1 MIDSRN
7 IRYKSQTGVIGGNG
21 SHPPVQVDLVRA
33 RKRFELAGQHR
44 CSVQLYTVQAPPE
57 PRQWEFFYPH
67 FLFTLSLWE
76 QEQNEAGK
84 LARRIIRQLDS
95 LWTFLAHEGV
105 APTNNR
111 AERALRFAVPWRKR
125 SLGTRSEKGNRWVE
139 PDLAW
144 I

>member
-1 MIDSRN
+1 MSSDVQIYA
-7 IRYKSQTGVIGGNG
+7 IRR
-21 SHPPVQVDLVRA
+21 HPLLRTLQLVRFA
-33 RKRFELAGQHR
+33 R
-44 CSVQLYTVQAPPE
+44 APPE
-57 PRQWEFFYPH
+57 PRQREFFCPH

-84 LARRIIRQLDS
+84 LARRIVRQLDS

-111 AERALRFAVPWRKR
+111 AERALRFAVLWRKR
-125 SLGTRSEKGNRWVE
+125 SPGTRSEKGNRWAE